1 MTNES
6 LKNIALE
13 TLDKIEAEI
22 SKAESRLDDVYTLLE
37 INSEVE
43 NFLLDLSV
51 DERVPV
57 DIQQKANHLF
67 HQV

>member
-1 MTNES
+1 MTDKS
-6 LKNIALE
+6 FKNRALE
-13 TLDKIEAEI
+13 TLDKIKEEI
-22 SKAESRLDDVYTLLE
+22 DMAESRLDDVYTLLE

-43 NFLLDLSV
+43 DFLLDLSV
-51 DERVPV
+51 DERVPA

>member
-1 MTNES
+1 MTEKS
-6 LKNIALE
+6 FKNRALE
-13 TLDKIEAEI
+13 TLNKIEAEFTM
-22 SKAESRLDDVYTLLE
+22 AESSLDYVCNLLE

-43 NFLLDLSV
+43 DFLLDLSV
-51 DERVPV
+51 DERVPA